1 MFDNLMGNMESQK
14 EEMAEKLGQ
23 IPLKVEREGIVIE
36 GNANREI
43 SDITIDNRFFTI
55 ENKEELQD
63 LMISTLSTFNRMA
76 DEEQGKITQDM
87 LDNLFQGGLGGMFG
101 Q

>member
-14 EEMAEKLGQ
+14 EEMAKQLSQ

-43 SDITIDNRFFTI
+43 SDITIDDRFFQI

-63 LMISTLSTFNRMA
+63 LMISAIATFNHMA
-76 DEEQGKITQDM
+76 DEEQGKITQNM